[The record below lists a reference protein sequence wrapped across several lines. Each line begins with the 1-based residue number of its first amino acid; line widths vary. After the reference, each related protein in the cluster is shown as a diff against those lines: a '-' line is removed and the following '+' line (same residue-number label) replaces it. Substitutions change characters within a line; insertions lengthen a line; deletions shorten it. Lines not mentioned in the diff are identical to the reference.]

1 MRLSYKCFI
10 NGRINDFVKDFIY
23 LLMRKNIY
31 LVNTLNLFI
40 KRGGVLIIIKSDNK
54 LDFHYNLFTIFNS
67 FDSIKK

>member
-1 MRLSYKCFI
+1 M
-10 NGRINDFVKDFIY
+10 DFIY
-23 LLMRKNIY
+23 LLMMKKIY